1 MRAWLPNSSIDSRRT
16 GGGRG
21 DIGERREGEDRELSG
36 RPVRQ
41 PALVD
46 LLGRV
51 EGDLA
56 ALRRSGALDGAL
68 HRWRSRREA
77 LLSFDDT
84 EALIGFLRDPDVEPR
99 RAKDSVLA
107 ALCME
112 AARGDQ
118 SAATFVLW
126 LMLPGLLRVR
136 RRLAAWN
143 ALGREDL
150 DAELL
155 AGVWEAA
162 TAIGP
167 TTASVA
173 ARLVNRARRRAL
185 AAIRQ
190 SADWTGRSE
199 PLSTDTAEPPGPDT
213 GPDGLEDVL
222 TVAVRAGVISVG
234 EAELFRASHSTI
246 GEVRG
251 RLGVTVYGAQN
262 RRRRAKRRL
271 LAWLAE
277 SSRIPPPFSPR
288 TPQELPA
295 DTTASPDKKRP
306 FRGLCRG
313 VGVAGRA
320 I

>member
-1 MRAWLPNSSIDSRRT
+1 
-16 GGGRG
+16 
-21 DIGERREGEDRELSG
+21 
-36 RPVRQ
+36 
-41 PALVD
+41 VD

-56 ALRRSGALDGAL
+56 TLRRSGALDAAL
-68 HRWRSRREA
+68 RRWKIGHQA
-77 LLSFDDT
+77 LLSLDDA

-99 RAKDSVLA
+99 WAKDSVLA

-112 AARGDQ
+112 ATHGDQ
-118 SAATFVLW
+118 SAAALLLW
-126 LMLPGLLRVR
+126 LMFPGLLRVR

-173 ARLVNRARRRAL
+173 ARLINRARRRAQ

-190 SADWTGRSE
+190 AADWTGRSE
-199 PLSTDTAEPPGPDT
+199 PISTQMGESLPEVGPG
-213 GPDGLEDVL
+213 GLEDVL
-222 TVAVRAGVISVG
+222 AEAVRAGAISEE
-234 EAELFRASHSTI
+234 EAELFRASRRTI
-246 GEVRG
+246 GEVRA
-251 RLGVTVYGAQN
+251 RLGVTAYGAQN

-271 LAWLAE
+271 LAWLAN
-277 SSRIPPPFSPR
+277 SSLIPPDSSP
-288 TPQELPA
+288 LGLLKN
-295 DTTASPDKKRP
+295 SPLESAAPPTRNDHPK
-306 FRGLCRG
+306 GLCRG
-313 VGVAGRA
+313 AGVAGRA
-320 I
+320 IRGARGARTRGGDPLGASPRDPVQHKAGSDAPERG

>member
-1 MRAWLPNSSIDSRRT
+1 M
-16 GGGRG
+16 
-21 DIGERREGEDRELSG
+21 
-36 RPVRQ
+36 
-41 PALVD
+41 D

-56 ALRRSGALDGAL
+56 ALRHSGALDAGL
-68 HRWRSRREA
+68 CRWKIRQQGLRSFA
-77 LLSFDDT
+77 DA

-99 RAKDSVLA
+99 RAKDPALA

-112 AARGDQ
+112 ATGGDQ
-118 SAATFVLW
+118 NAATFVLW

-150 DAELL
+150 DAELI

-167 TTASVA
+167 ATVSVA

-185 AAIRQ
+185 SALRQ
-190 SADWTGRSE
+190 ALDWAGRSE
-199 PLSTDTAEPPGPDT
+199 PLSTEVGEDPGAEVAPG
-213 GPDGLEDVL
+213 GLEDVL
-222 TVAVRAGVISVG
+222 ADAVRAGAISEE
-234 EAELFRASHSTI
+234 EAELFRASRRTI
-246 GEVRG
+246 GEVRA
-251 RLGVTVYGAQN
+251 RLGVTAYGAQN

-277 SSRIPPPFSPR
+277 SSRIPPQFLPPQ
-288 TPQELPA
+288 TPPELPLGIGG
-295 DTTASPDKKRP
+295 SPDKERP
-306 FRGLCRG
+306 WERPL
-313 VGVAGRA
+313 
-320 I
+320 